1 MPYVSDMDVK
11 GVPVTLHRV
20 GIRAL
25 LTALAVAALVVV
37 LGRHR
42 LRRTPIVK

>member
-1 MPYVSDMDVK
+1 MEAK
-11 GVPVTLHRV
+11 GITVILRRV

-37 LGRHR
+37 VLGRHR